1 MGVGQEQTHA
11 RHRRLIYRVDCK
23 TPLSCLLMVNG
34 VNFPPVTHLRTI
46 NNPAVEISGAQ
57 FQQEEVLILG
67 EGGES
72 LTFSNGFLLS
82 TCSLPALAC
91 LPGKQ

>member
-1 MGVGQEQTHA
+1 MGVGHEQTHA

-46 NNPAVEISGAQ
+46 NNPAVEISGVQ

-82 TCSLPALAC
+82 T
-91 LPGKQ
+91 